1 MFEKKDTD
9 MDGFL
14 TFEEFKQGR
23 NETFLQ
29 DAEKRFHALDT
40 NQDSKVSLDELKAGW
55 ADMTRNKKK

>member
-1 MFEKKDTD
+1 MLGEKKDTD

-29 DAEKRFHALDT
+29 NAEEAF
-40 NQDSKVSLDELKAGW
+40 SC
-55 ADMTRNKKK
+55 TRYESRQQSFT